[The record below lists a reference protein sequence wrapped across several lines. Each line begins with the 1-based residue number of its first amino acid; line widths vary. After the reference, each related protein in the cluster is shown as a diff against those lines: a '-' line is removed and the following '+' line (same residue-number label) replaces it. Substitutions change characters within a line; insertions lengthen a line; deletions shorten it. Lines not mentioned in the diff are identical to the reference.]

1 MTPQLTPP
9 SGPRTR
15 PYSRASERKLVGRN
29 LRQLR
34 IDAALTQRE
43 LAAALGYSNQCTI
56 SHIETGRKYLHG
68 EQLAVAAR
76 FLDVSPDAITAGL
89 GATA

>member
-9 SGPRTR
+9 NGPRPR

-29 LRQLR
+29 LRQIR
-34 IDAALTQRE
+34 VDRDLTQRE

-68 EQLAVAAR
+68 EQLASAAR
-76 FLDVSPDAITAGL
+76 FLGVSPEEITAGL

>member
-9 SGPRTR
+9 NGPRTR

-29 LRQLR
+29 LRQIR
-34 IDAALTQRE
+34 VDRDLTQRE

-68 EQLAVAAR
+68 EQLESAAR
-76 FLDVSPDAITAGL
+76 FLGVTPEQITAGL